1 MNKGTVLSWM
11 MNSGASNHMCNASY
25 LVKFHT
31 STNRGR
37 GGAVLVLSAASG
49 PLSRW
54 VTALP
59 NAHPRAWAMLTSFS
73 LGDTSLVLVWQQQ

>member
-1 MNKGTVLSWM
+1 MDSD
-11 MNSGASNHMCNASY
+11 ASKHMCNASY

-31 STNRGR
+31 PTDEGR
-37 GGAVLVLSAASG
+37 GGAVLMLSAASG

-59 NAHPRAWAMLTSFS
+59 GGHPRAWAMLTLFS
-73 LGDTSLVLVWQQQ
+73 LGDTTLALVWQQQ